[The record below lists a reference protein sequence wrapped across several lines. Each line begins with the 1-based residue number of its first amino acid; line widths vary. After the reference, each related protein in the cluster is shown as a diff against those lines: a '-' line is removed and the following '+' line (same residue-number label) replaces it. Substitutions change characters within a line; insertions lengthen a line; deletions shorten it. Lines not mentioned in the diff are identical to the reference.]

1 MLMMVGFLAP
11 AAAIPSLWS
20 GEETFPLDKHG
31 ESAVVALKFQ
41 DAKEAFFY
49 SVKHMLAQGF
59 W

>member
-1 MLMMVGFLAP
+1 LAP